1 MKKGYFFSLEVL
13 VSILVIISSLLVY
26 NANPKEIVSND
37 ERIYEALDLLERQN
51 KLDSENL
58 ETELERILG
67 FDIKVNDDCNDL
79 KYMFVV
85 DSRIFRTINI
95 CY

>member
-26 NANPKEIVSND
+26 NVNPKEIVSND